1 MVKFFAI
8 FIGGGL
14 GAFLRYLAGSAFSKV
29 SPFFPAGTLFVNILG
44 SFIIGLG
51 YVLFLEKVNAP
62 DEFKLFLTVGFCGGL
77 TTFSTFS
84 LDVWNFFC
92 LGGILQSVLV
102 YVIKRH
108 TFNLRPC
115 SRSFNCKTVLKKSK

>member
-29 SPFFPAGTLFVNILG
+29 SPFFPAGTLFVNLLG

-84 LDVWNFFC
+84 LDVWNFFASGEFYRAF
-92 LGGILQSVLV
+92 LYMLLSVILSICALAAGVL
-102 YVIKRH
+102 IAKQ
-108 TFNLRPC
+108 F
-115 SRSFNCKTVLKKSK
+115 